1 MAAVVAFDGPAAAAG
16 AAAGGGG
23 RGLHGCGRGR
33 RRGGRGVRRRGG
45 LRCGLGVPR
54 RRRDTLQGDMHT
66 CGRCP
71 GNRSRSQHMLH
82 GTGNIR

>member
-16 AAAGGGG
+16 GCGCSRGRG

-33 RRGGRGVRRRGG
+33 RRGGRAVRRRGG

-71 GNRSRSQHMLH
+71 GNRSRSQH